1 MMTAQLAVDD
11 HSSFA
16 FASAPGGDHG
26 GGGRGHAATTARGS
40 RRVSDFG
47 TELLLS
53 GRRLGSELPFAA
65 RLERQREMARGPS
78 PSQAALAIARQAQHA
93 LLRMDVV
100 GLTEDMEGFERALRA
115 RWPDTFGRKGTSRC
129 SIPSGAAARNPTS
142 QHTVRGNA
150 STALDEA
157 TRAAIRSLNQL
168 DLRVYDLAKA
178 IAASQAECVARV
190 AKLEEAGG
198 QRGREARRCFAAVRA
213 KLQNRGAVL

>member
-1 MMTAQLAVDD
+1 MVFCDFTRYSYLG
-11 HSSFA
+11 SS
-16 FASAPGGDHG
+16 
-26 GGGRGHAATTARGS
+26 
-40 RRVSDFG
+40 
-47 TELLLS
+47 LLR
-53 GRRLGSELPFAA
+53 GRRNNGHGSEECDDVGAVNL
-65 RLERQREMARGPS
+65 RV
-78 PSQAALAIARQAQHA
+78 AQHA

-190 AKLEEAGG
+190 AKLDEAGG